1 MNSGRKFWSDKI
13 KLVSRIIA
21 VLIVSILLVDGIR
34 PAFAMADEQEKQ
46 VTANLATKTIYKWT
60 RITYDE
66 LVKMKAC
73 KDSFKAAIISERGRA
88 LMDTSYG
95 RDMETWPMNTHQLTD
110 KDYPGLNGLSDTMYT
125 AQKVGLVTIE
135 RWTNDGDNGNRPM
148 IRIKSDHNNQFLSLL
163 YYKEKDSNTKRNYR
177 LGFTDDPRVVGSG
190 SNFGVSNITVWKGSY
205 GNRYMKFQFNIPG
218 KGDEYIFN
226 SAVGKP
232 FAHSNDTDYDEDDEE
247 EDKEYSVPEKF
258 EREQNKISDFIIY
271 KVTEEKWSCL
281 ANDFTVNPGQL
292 LRFNSKVY
300 IGKDVTLTVDEDAVF
315 TIDGLVMSDGTI
327 KNKGTTVLQKNAV
340 LQPLMPVEK
349 FGKFI
354 CEKGGD
360 LVLME
365 GSKMLCRDQFIL
377 DEGSTCI
384 NFGTILSVN
393 GITMNNSYFDNRQS
407 GFFIAGYDVYPSV
420 FASGKRSASIGS
432 PYTNSRKNA
441 YIYLDY
447 ENTGNFQKKEIYKLY
462 GKMKT
467 VKLNGRSKFINHGC
481 VVRNARLLKSPDSVY
496 DNNPKENSGS
506 EINTDNDIK
515 IFEEFLNKEAK
526 GIWYWREDGGVYPE
540 SYWS

>member
-21 VLIVSILLVDGIR
+21 VLIAGILLVDGIR
-34 PAFAMADEQEKQ
+34 PAFVMADEQEKQ

-66 LVKMKAC
+66 LVNMKAR
-73 KDSFKAAIISERGRA
+73 KDSFKAAIVSARGKA

-95 RDMETWPMNTHQLTD
+95 SDMETWPMNTHKLTD
-110 KDYPGLNGLSDTMYT
+110 SDYPGLNGLADTMYT

-135 RWTNDGDNGNRPM
+135 RWTDDGDNGNRPK

-163 YYKEKDSNTKRNYR
+163 YYDEEDSNTKRNYR

-190 SNFGVSNITVWKGSY
+190 SNFCVSNITVWKGYY
-205 GNRYMKFQFNIPG
+205 GNKYMKFHFNIPS
-218 KGDEYIFN
+218 KRDEYIFN
-226 SAVGKP
+226 NADGKP
-232 FAHSNDTDYDEDDEE
+232 FAHSNSTDDDVPNAFDSDE
-247 EDKEYSVPEKF
+247 
-258 EREQNKISDFIIY
+258 NNISDFIIY

-281 ANDFTVNPGQL
+281 ARDFTVNPGQL

-300 IGKDVTLTVDEDAVF
+300 IGKGVTLTVDEDAVF

-327 KNKGTTVLQKNAV
+327 KNRGTTVLQKNAV
-340 LQPLMPVEK
+340 LQPLMPAK
-349 FGKFI
+349 QYGKFI

-365 GSKMLCRDQFIL
+365 GAKMLCRDQFIL

-393 GITMNNSYFDNRQS
+393 GITMNDSYFDNRQS
-407 GFFIAGYDVYPSV
+407 GFFITGYDVYPSV
-420 FASGKRSASIGS
+420 FAAGSRSASIDR
-432 PYTNSRKNA
+432 PYTNSWGTA
-441 YIYLDY
+441 YIYEHYNYIKGKDEY
-447 ENTGNFQKKEIYKLY
+447 ELCGE
-462 GKMKT
+462 MKT

-481 VVRNARLLKSPDSVY
+481 VVRNARLVKSPDSVY
-496 DNNPKENSGS
+496 DSNSKENSGS
-506 EINTDNDIK
+506 EINIDNTIK
-515 IFEEFLNKEAK
+515 KFEEFLNKEIK
-526 GIWYWREDGGVYPE
+526 DWFWQEDGRVYRR
-540 SYWS
+540 WR